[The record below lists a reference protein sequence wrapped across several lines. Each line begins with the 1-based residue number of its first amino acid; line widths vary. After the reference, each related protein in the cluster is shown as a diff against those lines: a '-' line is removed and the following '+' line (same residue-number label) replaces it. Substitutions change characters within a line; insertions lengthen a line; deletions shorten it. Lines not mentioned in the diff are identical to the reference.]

1 MAEATTLIPKPKI
14 GEVLVAGEFISQAD
28 LDRALAHQEQSNERL
43 GEILVRLGVMS
54 EMELNAVLHYHHHDG
69 ETPDEHNAAVR
80 HKLGDLLLHAK
91 KVTKHQLESALA
103 EQEKTNEKLGEVLLR
118 LGLISDLELQA
129 VLDWQR
135 EHSHNSAK
143 AVRFMLGEILV
154 ASKVITRDQLKSA
167 LETQKLTK
175 RQIGDILVEAG
186 LAEPNHIK
194 EALRIQGK
202 LVAAALIGVI
212 GSAFLTGCGTGVSL
226 SGVDVHSG
234 GTVKTSSGI
243 VNVDNKN
250 GTIVPFPG
258 GADHRTVASG
268 GSGMHTVS
276 DFGDG
281 SRVIDKVPYFKQ
293 GASLQANGEPDNTCA
308 QAATTVV
315 LKYWQGQN
323 GPDYQTVVNESNK
336 FNMATTH
343 STVTNYL
350 KAKGMN
356 VNAYKNGTLNHLKSA
371 VDAGHPTIVLMQ
383 FDVPHYVVV
392 IGYND
397 EQGKIIFHDSID
409 GPNQQMD
416 EGEFNA
422 KWHNSEMAKMPVIGG
437 ANYVG
442 LTIEAHS

>member
-1 MAEATTLIPKPKI
+1 
-14 GEVLVAGEFISQAD
+14 
-28 LDRALAHQEQSNERL
+28 
-43 GEILVRLGVMS
+43 
-54 EMELNAVLHYHHHDG
+54 
-69 ETPDEHNAAVR
+69 
-80 HKLGDLLLHAK
+80 
-91 KVTKHQLESALA
+91 
-103 EQEKTNEKLGEVLLR
+103 
-118 LGLISDLELQA
+118 
-129 VLDWQR
+129 
-135 EHSHNSAK
+135 
-143 AVRFMLGEILV
+143 
-154 ASKVITRDQLKSA
+154 
-167 LETQKLTK
+167 
-175 RQIGDILVEAG
+175 
-186 LAEPNHIK
+186 K

-202 LVAAALIGVI
+202 LVAAALVGVI

-226 SGVDVHSG
+226 SGVDVHD
-234 GTVKTSSGI
+234 GTKLKTSSGI

-250 GTIVPFPG
+250 GTVFPYAGGTG
-258 GADHRTVASG
+258 GAEHRSVSSG
-268 GSGMHTVS
+268 GGGMQSVS
-276 DFGDG
+276 DYGDG
-281 SRVIDKVPYFKQ
+281 SRVIDNVPFFKQ
-293 GASLQANGEPDNTCA
+293 GPALQADKSSPDNTCA

-356 VNAYKNGTLNHLKSA
+356 VNAYKNGTLNHLKTA

-397 EQGKIIFHDSID
+397 EQGKIIYHDSID

-422 KWHNSEMAKMPVIGG
+422 KWHNSEMAKMPIIGG

-442 LTIEAHS
+442 LTIEAQL